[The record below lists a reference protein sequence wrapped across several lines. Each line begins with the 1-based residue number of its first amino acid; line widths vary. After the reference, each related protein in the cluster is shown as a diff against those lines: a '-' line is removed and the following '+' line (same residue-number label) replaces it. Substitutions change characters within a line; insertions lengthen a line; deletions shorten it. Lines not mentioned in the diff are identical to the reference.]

1 MSTFSRRL
9 ACIAILLAATPSA
22 FATWTG
28 SLLIEQIKVQE
39 NGAVVSPSGFSITDA
54 SIPCGSSEFW
64 LAPGA
69 DSNYKERLAV
79 ILAAKLSNA
88 AVRISY
94 YSCNSNGILNLGSVI
109 LR

>member
-1 MSTFSRRL
+1 MQTLSRRL
-9 ACIAILLAATPSA
+9 ACIAFLWAATPPA

-39 NGAVVSPSGFSITDA
+39 NGAVVSLSGFSNTDG

-79 ILAAKLSNA
+79 LLAAKLSGA
-88 AVRISY
+88 TVRISY
-94 YSCNSNGILNLGSVI
+94 YRCNSNGNLNLGSVI
-109 LR
+109 VR